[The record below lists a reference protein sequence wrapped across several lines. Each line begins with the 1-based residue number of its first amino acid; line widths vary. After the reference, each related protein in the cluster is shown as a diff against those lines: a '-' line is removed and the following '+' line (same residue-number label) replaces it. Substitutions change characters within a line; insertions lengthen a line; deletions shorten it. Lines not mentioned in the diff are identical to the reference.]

1 MAAAIGVVTAVVTA
15 LATPPADRARAEIK
29 RRAGERRRV
38 LEQIGVPDSRR
49 LPLVGE
55 SNDPV
60 ALGVHPAAALPG
72 GDRVP
77 PFVRRDA
84 GAELRE
90 ALAGPGFVLVVGE
103 STAGKSRAA
112 YEAMRDQLSDHVLVR
127 PLSGEALEESAPVIV
142 EEARCVVWLD
152 DLDRYLGAGGL
163 STELLTQLFGDG
175 SRQVVVLATMSTYQ
189 RARYD
194 PARESGLDDS
204 SRHVWKCGRAVIE
217 RAREIRLDRK
227 WSAAELKRAK
237 RFSDDPRIAQALRG
251 ADRFGVAE
259 ILAAGPELVNRF
271 RDAWAP
277 GQHPRGAALVSAA
290 VDIRRA
296 GLHRPVSLDLL
307 VAAHETYLTARG
319 GADLRPEPVEAGVLF
334 ATGVVYGTTSL
345 LLPDEGHYLAHDYL
359 VDVLPPIQIPD
370 QLWEALLH
378 HVTPAEAYDVG
389 LAAYGFRRF
398 DWARRAFTRAE
409 QAGVRDALHMLSLTS
424 GAAGRPNQAAEL
436 VRTVLAENI
445 RTLGPDHPDTLSA
458 RHELTRWIG
467 EAGDPAAA
475 MAGFRDLLADR
486 TRVLGPDHPDTLRA
500 RYNLAQW
507 TGETGNAAGA
517 IDRFRDLFAD
527 RLRLFGP
534 DHPTTLAARHNV
546 AYWTGKAGDATA
558 AVTALR
564 GLLADSLRAL
574 GPDHPDTLSIRHNLA
589 RWMGEEGHA
598 DAAVE
603 ALRELRRDRV
613 RALGAD
619 DPATLSARHELAFW
633 TGMAGDL
640 TTAVAELRDLLTDS
654 VRVLGTDHPDTLRT
668 RHILARWLGEGGA
681 AAAAASAFREL
692 LADSIDVLGTDH
704 PDTVATRKAL
714 SHWTSQA
721 RR

>member
-1 MAAAIGVVTAVVTA
+1 VVTA
-15 LATPPADRARAEIK
+15 LAAPLADRARDEIEL
-29 RRAGERRRV
+29 RAQRRRDV
-38 LEQIGVPDSRR
+38 PEQVGGASEGGR

-84 GAELRE
+84 GTELRE

-112 YEAMRDQLSDHVLVR
+112 YEAMRDQLSDHVIAW
-127 PLSGEALEESAPVIV
+127 PSSGEVLAESAPVIAEV
-142 EEARCVVWLD
+142 ARCVVWLD
-152 DLDRYLGAGGL
+152 DLDRYLGAVGL
-163 STELLTQLFGDG
+163 STELLTRLFGDG
-175 SRQVVVLATMSTYQ
+175 SRVVVLATMSTYQ

-204 SRHVWKCGRAVIE
+204 SRHVWKRGRAVIE
-217 RAREIRLDRK
+217 QAREIRLDRK

-259 ILAAGPELVNRF
+259 ILAAGPELLSRF
-271 RDAWAP
+271 RDGWTP

-290 VDIRRA
+290 VDVRRA
-296 GLHRPVSLDLL
+296 GLHRPVPLSLL
-307 VAAHETYLTARG
+307 VATHETYLTDHG
-319 GADLRPEPVEAGVLF
+319 GTDLRPESVEAGVSF
-334 ATGVVYGTTSL
+334 ATSVVYGTTSL
-345 LLPDEGHYLAHDYL
+345 LLPEKEDRYLAHDYL
-359 VDVLPPIQIPD
+359 VDAPSSKQVPD
-370 QLWEALLH
+370 QVWEALLH
-378 HVTPAEAYDVG
+378 HITPAEAYNVG

-398 DWARRAFTRAE
+398 DWARKAFSRA
-409 QAGVRDALHMLSLTS
+409 QDDVRDAAHMLSLTS
-424 GAAGRPNQAAEL
+424 GTAGRPNQAAEL

-458 RHELTRWIG
+458 RHELIRWIG
-467 EAGDPAAA
+467 EAGNPAAA

-507 TGETGNAAGA
+507 TGETGDALGA

-564 GLLADSLRAL
+564 ALLADSLRAL
-574 GPDHPDTLSIRHNLA
+574 GPDHPDTLSARHNLA
-589 RWMGEEGHA
+589 RWTGEEGHA
-598 DAAVE
+598 NAAVE
-603 ALRELRRDRV
+603 ALRELLRDRV

-633 TGMAGDL
+633 TGMAGDPA
-640 TTAVAELRDLLTDS
+640 TAVAELRDLLADS
-654 VRVLGTDHPDTLRT
+654 IRVLGTDHPDTLRT
-668 RHILARWLGEGGA
+668 RHVRARWLGEGGD
-681 AAAAASAFREL
+681 AAAAASDFREL
-692 LADSIDVLGTDH
+692 LADSIDVLGMDH

-714 SHWTSQA
+714 SHWAS
-721 RR
+721 RGP